1 MELNWLESL
10 LYGMISGLTE
20 FLPISSLAHQT
31 VFRTLFGW
39 EYSAILQFFVRLGV
53 CAAAII
59 PNVPHIKRLFKEQR
73 IQATPKK
80 RRRRHPDFGALMEI
94 RVLRTATAV
103 MLLSFLAYGFVA
115 DLHERLWLL
124 VLLICV
130 NGAMLYLPQYL
141 PGANKQAQSL
151 SGLDA
156 TLIGIFAGFGIL
168 PGISRIASTLYVALV
183 RGADRKYAVNL
194 AFLLAIPGLIGLLIF
209 EGIALVTSGIAISG
223 FMILKCVTAAV
234 AAFFG
239 GCWAMSLVR
248 FMAVKVGFSGFAYY
262 CFGLALFT
270 LILYLI

>member
-31 VFRTLFGW
+31 VFLTLFGL
-39 EYSAILQFFVRLGV
+39 EYSAILQFFVRLGL

-59 PNVPHIKRLFKEQR
+59 PNMPLMKRLLREYQ

-80 RRRRHPDFGALMEI
+80 RRNRHPDFGAMMEI
-94 RVLRTATAV
+94 RVLRTAMVV
-103 MLLSFLAYGFVA
+103 MLLSFFVYGFVA
-115 DLHERLWLL
+115 DLHERLWFLA
-124 VLLICV
+124 LLIGV

-151 SGLDA
+151 SALDA
-156 TLIGIFAGFGIL
+156 TLIGLFAGFGIL

-194 AFLLAIPGLIGLLIF
+194 AFLLLIPGLIGLLIF
-209 EGIALVTSGIAISG
+209 DGIAVVSSGIAISG
-223 FMILKCVTAAV
+223 FLILKCVTAAV